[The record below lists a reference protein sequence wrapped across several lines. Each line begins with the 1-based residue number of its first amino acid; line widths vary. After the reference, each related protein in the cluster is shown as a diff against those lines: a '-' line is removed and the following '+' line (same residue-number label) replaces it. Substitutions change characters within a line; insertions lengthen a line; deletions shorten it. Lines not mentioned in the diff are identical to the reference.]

1 MVAFAC
7 FVFAYSIIALALM
20 GCCLIIDNDKLQKVV
35 EVMVL
40 LALLLLCIL
49 AFVNFLYGV
58 IML

>member
-20 GCCLIIDNDKLQKVV
+20 DCCLFIDNDKLEKVT

-49 AFVNFLYGV
+49 AFVNFLYGA